1 MISPHINSVNNV
13 TKHNGWI
20 KDPETISII
29 IKLVFMYRRAA
40 LDSLDYKTS
49 SNLMPPPPPPHSS
62 HFNSTLF
69 DLEQL
74 FSTVSLNNDTF
85 WNHNRRQL
93 LLGLPHFSSLTLAIH
108 LRLTTAL
115 MILSTDFQFIIY
127 LVFSSSFLSFHL
139 TWPQRVATDAPSS
152 SPGPSVSSPLP
163 SPLVRWDDN
172 QLKAAQ
178 DTTSHS

>member
-40 LDSLDYKTS
+40 PDSLDYKTS

-85 WNHNRRQL
+85 WNHSRRQL
-93 LLGLPHFSSLTLAIH
+93 LLGLPHFPLSPAIH

-127 LVFSSSFLSFHL
+127 LVVPPFFPF
-139 TWPQRVATDAPSS
+139 TWRDRNESRRTLL
-152 SPGPSVSSPLP
+152 GP
-163 SPLVRWDDN
+163 
-172 QLKAAQ
+172 
-178 DTTSHS
+178 